1 MSVEYYMF
9 LEEVRMI
16 SGHIDRLQE
25 STNKQVL
32 KSIFFMEDL
41 KTHIECVDNLLTR
54 GLKK

>member
-1 MSVEYYMF
+1 MF

-25 STNKQVL
+25 STNKKVL
-32 KSIFFMEDL
+32 KSIFFIEDL